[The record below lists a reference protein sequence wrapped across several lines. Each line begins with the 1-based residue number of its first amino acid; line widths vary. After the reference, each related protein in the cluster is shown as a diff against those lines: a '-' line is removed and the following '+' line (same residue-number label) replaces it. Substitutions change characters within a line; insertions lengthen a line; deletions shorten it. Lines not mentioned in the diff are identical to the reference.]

1 MKCVLVNLDINY
13 MLCGPS
19 RLCVNPYKPSA
30 LLNVDPTI
38 QRHEAYFCAQIST
51 HLKQF
56 FMAAAL
62 CALGLHG
69 GVAAAQETTAPKP
82 VKKHSIWAS
91 WGYNKEWYT
100 RSNVKVRQESLGNDY
115 TFHSVRAND
124 HPGWDE
130 TSVFKQALTI
140 PQYNYR
146 LGYMIDEARGIGIEL
161 NFDHT
166 KYVIDHGQN
175 IHMTGQFNGRPIDST
190 IDYSRENGF
199 YYYLNNGANF
209 FLINFVK
216 RWTFADLFRSRLRID
231 ALGKAGIGPVVPHV
245 ENSFF
250 GRENKPHF
258 QLGGWNAGLEGDI
271 KLSFFRY
278 VYLEY
283 GAKLD
288 YARYSNLKIAEGTA
302 RQAFGTFEMI
312 LSLGV
317 NVPYT
322 RR

>member
-1 MKCVLVNLDINY
+1 LRYIRTVL
-13 MLCGPS
+13 
-19 RLCVNPYKPSA
+19 A
-30 LLNVDPTI
+30 L
-38 QRHEAYFCAQIST
+38 ST
-51 HLKQF
+51 L
-56 FMAAAL
+56 
-62 CALGLHG
+62 
-69 GVAAAQETTAPKP
+69 VIAAQAASAQDAQEKKHG
-82 VKKHSIWAS
+82 KKHSIWAS

-100 RSNVKVRQESLGNDY
+100 RSNLKVRQESLGNDY

-130 TSVFKQALTI
+130 TSIFKQALTI

-146 LGYMIDEARGIGIEL
+146 LGYMFNEERGFGIEL

-166 KYVIDHGQN
+166 KYVVDHGQD
-175 IHMTGQFNGRPIDST
+175 IRMTGQFNGQAADSSISYT
-190 IDYSRENGF
+190 REHGF

-216 RWTFADLFRSRLRID
+216 RWTFADLYKGKLRID
-231 ALGKAGIGPVVPHV
+231 ALGKAGVGPVVPHV

-258 QLGGWNAGLEGDI
+258 QIGGWNAGLEADV
-271 KLSFFRY
+271 KVTFFKY

-283 GAKLD
+283 GGKLD

-317 NVPYT
+317 NVPYV
-322 RR
+322 RHRS